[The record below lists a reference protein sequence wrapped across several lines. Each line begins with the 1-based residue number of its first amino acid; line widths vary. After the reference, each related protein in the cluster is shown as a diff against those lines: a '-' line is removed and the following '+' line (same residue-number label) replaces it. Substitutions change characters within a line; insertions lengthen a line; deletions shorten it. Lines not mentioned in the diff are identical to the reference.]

1 MSQEIIV
8 TVVGRN
14 QSPKNGNIV
23 LEIRPTPKEDAQ
35 ATPPTAATRIF
46 NYIQQQEI
54 PLEYVASEA
63 DIDPEALKEILTG
76 AEPLKATLFHTLC
89 QILKIDLDYFR

>member
-23 LEIRPTPKEDAQ
+23 LEIRPRPSEDAL

-46 NYIQQQEI
+46 SYIQQQGI

-63 DIDPEALKEILTG
+63 DIEPEVLNGILTG
-76 AEPLKATLFHTLC
+76 AEPLKATLFLTLC
-89 QILKIDLDYFR
+89 QILKLDLDYFR